1 MSHPPDSSQFRAALK
16 EIFTEATKDGKS
28 SVAVKAGDLHKQV
41 GGYPEP
47 KSNHRMP
54 ICCEVMYHEMG
65 NRDEIMHSPQKRKR
79 TSLTIRYDLPKGG
92 EARKERRFFARLFR
106 RLISQLSRV
115 MSWWRGSGLNMK
127 RGWLAVSRGRLM
139 QRCSQPRCGASTGL
153 QNKKRAKPF
162 PPTPGR

>member
-1 MSHPPDSSQFRAALK
+1 M
-16 EIFTEATKDGKS
+16 KDGKS

-47 KSNHRMP
+47 KSKHHMP

-65 NRDEIMHSPQKRKR
+65 NRDEIMHSPQKGKG

-106 RLISQLSRV
+106 
-115 MSWWRGSGLNMK
+115 
-127 RGWLAVSRGRLM
+127 
-139 QRCSQPRCGASTGL
+139 
-153 QNKKRAKPF
+153 
-162 PPTPGR
+162 